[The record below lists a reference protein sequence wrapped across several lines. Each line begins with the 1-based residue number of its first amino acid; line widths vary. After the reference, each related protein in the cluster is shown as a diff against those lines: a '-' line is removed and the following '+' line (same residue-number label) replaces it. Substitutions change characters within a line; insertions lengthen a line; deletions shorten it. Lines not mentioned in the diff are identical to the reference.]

1 MSTPPIPPVPS
12 VPPRQKPMAHP
23 HEFDF
28 SIPRRM
34 HFTARQRWIDA
45 TSMARILL
53 HLPAM
58 LISAGL
64 LLIVGYSALP
74 QAGWLPI
81 AVWLATGLLVFHQ
94 PTESVFARYVLGL
107 RRPTMEEWDRLA
119 PVWSRVA
126 ADAGVDGRAYE
137 LWVEESDTLNA
148 LAAAGH
154 IVGVTRFS
162 LDCLPSGQLAAV
174 LAHELCHHTRG
185 HAWSSLLGY
194 WYATPARLAWA
205 ATRKISS
212 ALLRTGSCLPVAAL
226 LIGGGILAAF
236 AFKLWFVFLPLLVAP
251 YLLAAVSRRAELR
264 ADRLAASLGFAPML
278 AELLS
283 SMHAMDQSS
292 EPATGLALSAQAASL
307 PSGSGAVPLLSR
319 LLSSHPDYHTRLHH
333 LRPFLQPPG

>member
-1 MSTPPIPPVPS
+1 
-12 VPPRQKPMAHP
+12 
-23 HEFDF
+23 
-28 SIPRRM
+28 M
-34 HFTARQRWIDA
+34 HFTARQRWIDV

-64 LLIVGYSALP
+64 LLVLGYNVLP
-74 QAGWLPI
+74 QAGWLPTS
-81 AVWLATGLLVFHQ
+81 VWLATGLLAFHQ
-94 PTESVFARYVLGL
+94 PTENVFARYVLGL
-107 RRPTMEEWDRLA
+107 RRPTMEEWERLA

-137 LWVEESDTLNA
+137 LWVEDSDTLNA

-162 LDCLPSGQLAAV
+162 LDHLPSGQLAAV

-194 WYATPARLAWA
+194 WYAAPARLAWA
-205 ATRKISS
+205 VARKISA
-212 ALLRTGSCLPVAAL
+212 ALLRTGSCLPLVAL
-226 LIGGGILAAF
+226 LIGGGILAAL

-278 AELLS
+278 VELLS
-283 SMHAMDQSS
+283 SMHAMNQPS
-292 EPATGLALSAQAASL
+292 EPTTGLALSVKPTSQR
-307 PSGSGAVPLLSR
+307 SGTPPLLSR